1 MNEEQLSKH
10 FLSIERQLAELS
22 VTTKSI
28 QKELTKMNGSVHEL
42 WQSESAQNERLA
54 RLEVK
59 AGYLGALGG
68 ALVAGFVGAIR
79 WMVER

>member
-22 VTTKSI
+22 VTAKSI

-42 WQSESAQNERLA
+42 RRSEGAQNERLA

-59 AGYLGALGG
+59 AGFLGALGG
-68 ALVAGFVGAIR
+68 ALVAGFVGAVR

>member
-22 VTTKSI
+22 VTARSI
-28 QKELTKMNGSVHEL
+28 QKELNKINGSVHEL
-42 WQSESAQNERLA
+42 RRSESVQNERLA
-54 RLEVK
+54 RLETK
-59 AGYLGALGG
+59 AGFFYGALGG

-79 WMVER
+79 WMVE